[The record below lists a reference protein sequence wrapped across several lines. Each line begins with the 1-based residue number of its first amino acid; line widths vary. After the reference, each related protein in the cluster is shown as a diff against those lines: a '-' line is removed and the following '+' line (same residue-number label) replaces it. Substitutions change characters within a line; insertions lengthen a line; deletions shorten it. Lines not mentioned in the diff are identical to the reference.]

1 MKKTKLVQAMEAF
14 VMGRYFRM
22 RLFIEGILVGVI
34 TGLIIALFRFL
45 IEKAENLR
53 PVLYEYFTVGNW
65 PLVVLYFST
74 SLPIAYFLYKI
85 VQIEPQAS
93 GSGIPQIKGILLGK
107 MHMNWL
113 RVLFYKFM
121 GGVIAI
127 GSGMSLGREGP
138 SVQLGASIGQGV
150 SRSFSRSRFEER
162 FLLTSGAGA
171 GLAAAFNA
179 PLAGVIF
186 CLEELQ
192 KNFSP
197 LVLMATIAATVTST
211 AVVQQFFGYG
221 PIFHI
226 TGLPMMPIRYYG
238 LLFVLGIF
246 MGVLGRSFNK
256 VLLKSLDLYDGQS
269 WLHGAGKPALPLLV
283 AGLLGFVLP
292 QVLGGGNQLVDLLVT
307 QQFSLALLVTLFVAK
322 FFFTMLCFGSG
333 SPGGIFLPMLV
344 LGALGGSIFSG
355 AAIALGFLDPAY
367 AANIIIFAMA
377 GYFSAVVKAP
387 VTGSV
392 LIMEMTGSFE
402 HMLAL
407 IFVSM
412 LAYVV
417 MDMLNGKPVYDELLE
432 RSLAKKKK
440 LPAVIKYR
448 RTILELVIESG
459 SRMDGKCVKNVQ
471 WPAYS
476 LVVNLKRGESEIIPT
491 GDTRLQSGDY
501 LYILV
506 NDQEINELTRLA
518 NK

>member
-1 MKKTKLVQAMEAF
+1 MKKIKLAQAMEAF

-22 RLFIEGILVGVI
+22 RLFMEGILVGII
-34 TGLIIALFRFL
+34 TGLIIALFRFF

-53 PVLYEYFTVGNW
+53 PVLYEYFTIENW
-65 PLVVLYFST
+65 PLVILYFST
-74 SLPIAYFLYKI
+74 SLPIAYLLYKI
-85 VQIEPQAS
+85 VQIEPQSS

-107 MHMNWL
+107 MHMNWI
-113 RVLFYKFM
+113 RVLFYKFF

-138 SVQLGASIGQGV
+138 SVQLGAFIGQGV

-238 LLFVLGIF
+238 LLLVLGIF
-246 MGVLGRSFNK
+246 IGVLGRIFNK

-269 WLHGAGKPALPLLV
+269 WLRGVGKPALPLVV

-307 QQFSLALLVTLFVAK
+307 QQFSLGLLVTLFVVK

-344 LGALGGSIFSG
+344 LGALGGSAFSG
-355 AAIALGFLDPAY
+355 VAVALGFLDPAY

-432 RSLAKKKK
+432 RSLAKKKTVH
-440 LPAVIKYR
+440 AAIKYR
-448 RTILELVIESG
+448 RTIVELVIESG
-459 SRMDGKCVKNVQ
+459 SLMDGKCVKNIQ
-471 WPAYS
+471 WPTYS
-476 LVVNLKRGESEIIPT
+476 LAVNLKRGEREIIPT

-506 NDQEINELTRLA
+506 NDQEIPELTRLA